1 MTDIKTMKT
10 RIKVT
15 KEQKLEFAK
24 LMTYDN
30 DSVL

>member
-10 RIKVT
+10 RITVP

-24 LMTYDN
+24 LMID
-30 DSVL
+30 DR